1 LIKNPHPCKQRKGAA
16 AKISKSPAAWA
27 RPTQPGERV
36 NNQLPFVFWRN
47 DYRRL
52 KREAHTPSAIR
63 ALLAQGV
70 DNLFAAQAI
79 GNVLKSKIYSGILP
93 RVVDG

>member
-1 LIKNPHPCKQRKGAA
+1 MSAQITLGQDVRLNRALRVA
-16 AKISKSPAAWA
+16 SP
-27 RPTQPGERV
+27 QPGEDV
-36 NNQLPFVFWRN
+36 NDQLPLVFWRN
-47 DYRRL
+47 DYWRL
-52 KREAHTPSAIR
+52 KREARTPSAIR

>member
-1 LIKNPHPCKQRKGAA
+1 MQRIKLTTGNRLSLRIC
-16 AKISKSPAAWA
+16 AKC
-27 RPTQPGERV
+27 G
-36 NNQLPFVFWRN
+36 LP
-47 DYRRL
+47 
-52 KREAHTPSAIR
+52 
-63 ALLAQGV
+63 QGV